1 MPIVTVVKAIKKTLK
16 AVNLRLLMA
25 VLRPV
30 FTAVNEFPEKTSFNC
45 VFKYFKLTLVY
56 CLIFTTNINLCY
68 IVNFGNFQILSFTIV
83 KILDLQ
89 L

>member
-45 VFKYFKLTLVY
+45 VFKYFKLTQ
-56 CLIFTTNINLCY
+56 F
-68 IVNFGNFQILSFTIV
+68 IV
-83 KILDLQ
+83 
-89 L
+89 